1 MNALLE
7 QFLLESRD
15 LIAEGTRG
23 LIALE
28 RTPDD
33 GALVVSVFRVFHTLK
48 GSAGVFGI
56 QPMTRML
63 HAAEDMLAAIR
74 DGRAPIGPALIDT
87 LLECL
92 DQTARWL
99 DDLEV
104 RDRLPDD
111 ADGNAA
117 GLIRRLRGD
126 DAAARVSPDEPD
138 FDDPGIF
145 SEAERSAAVEALGGQ
160 DEGTAIFRVAY
171 QPDPRCFFNGDDPL
185 KLIGGLPGL
194 ATLRISPQGEWPAL
208 EALDPFR
215 CEIRIDALA
224 IGEEAAIRHAF
235 RLVADQVRI
244 AEVPPRALAPQP
256 SPQPSPGPKSG
267 DIVGAVLAEQRLL
280 LASTDTPPGE
290 VAGRWGSAA
299 AAAANALRHEGGNG
313 HAEAVMAALAEAVDR
328 HDPGPLLRA
337 LDQAVQ
343 ARQSPGTAA
352 ASQSVPAPSPPAS
365 RSLRVE
371 EQRVD
376 RLFALVGEMIVAKNT
391 LGWLAGRTAEAAGA
405 GDIVRPLR
413 DLHALV
419 ERLTRDMHDAVVR
432 IRMVPVG
439 QVFDRFPRLVR
450 DLSLRLGK
458 PVDLLVEGEGTSA
471 DKTVVE
477 ALFEPLLHLVRNSL
491 DHGIEPTEA
500 RRGAGKPERATVTLR
515 AFHAG
520 DRFVVEVSDDG
531 GGIDIAAVGRKA
543 VDSRVL
549 GEDELGAL
557 NEAETARLIFAPG
570 LSTMDETSDLSGRG
584 VGMAAVRMA
593 IERIGGAVGVE
604 TVRHR
609 GTTIRLELPLTLALL
624 RIVTVAAR
632 GRRFGVP
639 LDVVAET
646 IRLPDDRI
654 QRIRG
659 RAAFTWREQVVPLH
673 PLGRILELPEA
684 RDPLSGGGG
693 DRLVLVI
700 DAGEGG
706 GFFGLE
712 VDGIGDRLEVALR
725 PMDGLLANIPAYL
738 GTTLQGNGQVLL
750 ILNPK
755 ELPP

>member
-28 RTPDD
+28 RTPEDA
-33 GALVVSVFRVFHTLK
+33 ALVVGVFRAFHTLK
-48 GSAGVFGI
+48 GSSGVLAI

-74 DGRAPIGPALIDT
+74 DGRTPIGPALIDT

-104 RDRLPDD
+104 RDGLPDD
-111 ADGNAA
+111 AEGNAT

-126 DAAARVSPDEPD
+126 ERDATAPPDAPE

-145 SEAERSAAVEALGGQ
+145 SEAERSAAVEALRGRA
-160 DEGTAIFRVAY
+160 EGTAIFRVVY

-185 KLIGGLPGL
+185 KLIAGLPGL
-194 ATLRISPQGEWPAL
+194 AALRISPQGDWPAL
-208 EALDPFR
+208 ETLDPFR
-215 CEIRIDALA
+215 CEMRIDALA

-256 SPQPSPGPKSG
+256 SPGPKSG
-267 DIVGAVLAEQRLL
+267 DIVGAVLAEQRRL

-290 VAGRWGSAA
+290 IAGRWGSAA
-299 AAAANALRHEGGNG
+299 AAASNALRHEGENG
-313 HAEAVMAALAEAVDR
+313 HAEAVAAALAEAMDR
-328 HDPGPLLRA
+328 HDPGPLIKA
-337 LDQAVQ
+337 LDRAVQ
-343 ARQSPGTAA
+343 ARQSPAA
-352 ASQSVPAPSPPAS
+352 ASQPVPAPSPPAS

-371 EQRVD
+371 EERID

-391 LGWLAGRTAEAAGA
+391 LGWLAGRTAEAAGVA
-405 GDIVRPLR
+405 DIVRPLR

-491 DHGIEPTEA
+491 DHGIEPPEA
-500 RRGAGKPERATVTLR
+500 RRAAGKPERATVTLR

-543 VDSRVL
+543 VESRVL

-570 LSTMDETSDLSGRG
+570 LSTMNETSDLSGRG

-624 RIVTVAAR
+624 RIVTVSAR

-646 IRLPDDRI
+646 IRLPGDRI
-654 QRIRG
+654 RRIRG
-659 RAAFTWREQVVPLH
+659 RSAFAWRDQVVPLH
-673 PLGRILELPEA
+673 PLGRILELPEQQ
-684 RDPLSGGGG
+684 DPLSGGGG
-693 DRLVLVI
+693 ARLVLVV
-700 DAGEGG
+700 DAGGDG

-738 GTTLQGNGQVLL
+738 GTTLQGDGQVLL

>member
-28 RTPDD
+28 RSPED
-33 GALVVSVFRVFHTLK
+33 GELVVGVFRVFHTLK
-48 GSAGVFGI
+48 GSSGVFGI

-74 DGRAPIGPALIDT
+74 DGRTPIDPALIDT

-104 RDRLPDD
+104 RDGLSDD
-111 ADGNAA
+111 ADGMAA

-126 DAAARVSPDEPD
+126 DAAATAPPDAPE

-145 SEAERSAAVEALGGQ
+145 SEAERSAAIEALRGQ
-160 DEGTAIFRVAY
+160 AEGTSIFRVVY

-185 KLIGGLPGL
+185 KLIAGLPGL
-194 ATLRISPQGEWPAL
+194 AALRISPQGDWPAL
-208 EALDPFR
+208 ETLDPFR
-215 CEIRIDALA
+215 CDMRIDALA

-244 AEVPPRALAPQP
+244 AEVPLRAL
-256 SPQPSPGPKSG
+256 SPQLSPGPKSD

-299 AAAANALRHEGGNG
+299 AAAANALRYEGGNG
-313 HAEAVMAALAEAVDR
+313 HAAAVAAALAEAVER
-328 HDPGPLLRA
+328 HDPSPLFRA

-343 ARQSPGTAA
+343 GRQSPGTAA
-352 ASQSVPAPSPPAS
+352 ASQSAPSAPAS

-491 DHGIEPTEA
+491 DHGIEPPEM

-520 DRFVVEVSDDG
+520 DRVVVEVSDDG

-557 NEAETARLIFAPG
+557 SEAETARLIFAPG

-624 RIVTVAAR
+624 RIVTVSAR

-646 IRLPDDRI
+646 IRLSDDRI
-654 QRIRG
+654 RRIRG

-684 RDPLSGGGG
+684 RDPLSGSGG
-693 DRLVLVI
+693 DRLVLVV
-700 DAGEGG
+700 DAGGGG

-725 PMDGLLANIPAYL
+725 PMDGLLGNIPAYL
-738 GTTLQGNGQVLL
+738 GTTLQGDGQVLL

>member
-28 RTPDD
+28 RSPED
-33 GALVVSVFRVFHTLK
+33 GELVVGVFRVFHTLK
-48 GSAGVFGI
+48 GSSGVFGI

-74 DGRAPIGPALIDT
+74 DGRTPIDPALIDT

-99 DDLEV
+99 DELEV
-104 RDRLPDD
+104 RDGLSDD
-111 ADGNAA
+111 ADGMAA

-126 DAAARVSPDEPD
+126 DAAATAPPDAPE

-145 SEAERSAAVEALGGQ
+145 SEAERSAAIEALRGQ
-160 DEGTAIFRVAY
+160 AEGTSIFRVVY

-185 KLIGGLPGL
+185 KLIAGLPGL
-194 ATLRISPQGEWPAL
+194 AALRISPQGDWPAL
-208 EALDPFR
+208 ETLDPFR
-215 CEIRIDALA
+215 CDMRIDALA

-244 AEVPPRALAPQP
+244 AEVPLRAL
-256 SPQPSPGPKSG
+256 SPQLSPGPKSD

-299 AAAANALRHEGGNG
+299 AAAANALRYEGGNG
-313 HAEAVMAALAEAVDR
+313 HAAAVAAALAEAVER
-328 HDPGPLLRA
+328 HDPSPLFRA

-343 ARQSPGTAA
+343 GRQSPGTAA
-352 ASQSVPAPSPPAS
+352 ASQSAPSPPAS

-491 DHGIEPTEA
+491 DHGIEPPEM

-520 DRFVVEVSDDG
+520 DRVVVEVSDDG

-557 NEAETARLIFAPG
+557 SEAEAARLIFAPG

-624 RIVTVAAR
+624 RIVTVSAR

-646 IRLPDDRI
+646 IRLSDDRI
-654 QRIRG
+654 RRIRG

-684 RDPLSGGGG
+684 RDPLSGSGG
-693 DRLVLVI
+693 DRLVLVV
-700 DAGEGG
+700 DAGGGG

-725 PMDGLLANIPAYL
+725 PMDGLLGNIPAYL
-738 GTTLQGNGQVLL
+738 GTTLQGDGQVLL

>member
-1 MNALLE
+1 
-7 QFLLESRD
+7 
-15 LIAEGTRG
+15 
-23 LIALE
+23 
-28 RTPDD
+28 
-33 GALVVSVFRVFHTLK
+33 
-48 GSAGVFGI
+48 
-56 QPMTRML
+56 
-63 HAAEDMLAAIR
+63 
-74 DGRAPIGPALIDT
+74 
-87 LLECL
+87 
-92 DQTARWL
+92 
-99 DDLEV
+99 
-104 RDRLPDD
+104 
-111 ADGNAA
+111 
-117 GLIRRLRGD
+117 
-126 DAAARVSPDEPD
+126 
-138 FDDPGIF
+138 
-145 SEAERSAAVEALGGQ
+145 
-160 DEGTAIFRVAY
+160 
-171 QPDPRCFFNGDDPL
+171 
-185 KLIGGLPGL
+185 
-194 ATLRISPQGEWPAL
+194 
-208 EALDPFR
+208 
-215 CEIRIDALA
+215 
-224 IGEEAAIRHAF
+224 
-235 RLVADQVRI
+235 
-244 AEVPPRALAPQP
+244 
-256 SPQPSPGPKSG
+256 
-267 DIVGAVLAEQRLL
+267 
-280 LASTDTPPGE
+280 
-290 VAGRWGSAA
+290 
-299 AAAANALRHEGGNG
+299 
-313 HAEAVMAALAEAVDR
+313 
-328 HDPGPLLRA
+328 
-337 LDQAVQ
+337 
-343 ARQSPGTAA
+343 
-352 ASQSVPAPSPPAS
+352 
-365 RSLRVE
+365 
-371 EQRVD
+371 
-376 RLFALVGEMIVAKNT
+376 MIVAKNT

-491 DHGIEPTEA
+491 DHGIEPPEV

-520 DRFVVEVSDDG
+520 DRLVVEVSDDG

-549 GEDELGAL
+549 DEDELGAL
-557 NEAETARLIFAPG
+557 SEAETARLIFAPG

-624 RIVTVAAR
+624 RIVTVSAR

-659 RAAFTWREQVVPLH
+659 RAAFTWRDQVVPLH

-684 RDPLSGGGG
+684 RDPLSGEWRRQAGAGRQCRWAAG
-693 DRLVLVI
+693 SSVLRWTASATGWKWRSGRWTGCWRIFRPIWGRRCRAMDRCFSSSTRRSFRHERSS
-700 DAGEGG
+700 GRWGHRPRR
-706 GFFGLE
+706 
-712 VDGIGDRLEVALR
+712 RLSGR
-725 PMDGLLANIPAYL
+725 
-738 GTTLQGNGQVLL
+738 
-750 ILNPK
+750 
-755 ELPP
+755 

>member
-1 MNALLE
+1 
-7 QFLLESRD
+7 
-15 LIAEGTRG
+15 

-33 GALVVSVFRVFHTLK
+33 SALIVGVFRAFHTLK
-48 GSAGVFGI
+48 GSSGVLAI

-74 DGRAPIGPALIDT
+74 DGRTVIGPALIDT

-104 RDRLPDD
+104 RDGLPDN
-111 ADGNAA
+111 ADGAA
-117 GLIRRLRGD
+117 DGLIRRLRGD
-126 DAAARVSPDEPD
+126 AAAATAPPSGLEIDD
-138 FDDPGIF
+138 FGIF
-145 SEAERSAAVEALGGQ
+145 SEAERSAAVEALRGQ
-160 DEGTAIFRVAY
+160 ADGAAIFRVAY

-185 KLIGGLPGL
+185 KLIAGLPGL
-194 ATLRISPQGEWPAL
+194 AALRISPQGDWPAL
-208 EALDPFR
+208 ETLDPFR
-215 CEIRIDALA
+215 CEMRIDALA

-244 AEVPPRALAPQP
+244 AAISPDALAPQP
-256 SPQPSPGPKSG
+256 SSGPKSG

-290 VAGRWGSAA
+290 IAGRWGSAA
-299 AAAANALRHEGGNG
+299 AAAANALRHEGENG
-313 HAEAVMAALAEAVDR
+313 HAEAVAAALAEAIDR
-328 HDPGPLLRA
+328 HDPSPLLKA
-337 LDQAVQ
+337 LDRIIQ

-352 ASQSVPAPSPPAS
+352 ASQPMPASSPPAS

-371 EQRVD
+371 EERID

-405 GDIVRPLR
+405 GDTVRPLR

-491 DHGIEPTEA
+491 DHGIEPPEA
-500 RRGAGKPERATVTLR
+500 RHGAGKPERATVTLR

-543 VDSRVL
+543 VESRVL
-549 GEDELGAL
+549 DEDQLGAL
-557 NEAETARLIFAPG
+557 SEEEAARLIFAPG
-570 LSTMDETSDLSGRG
+570 LSTMNETSELSGRG

-593 IERIGGAVGVE
+593 IERIGGAIGVE

-624 RIVTVAAR
+624 RIVTVTAH

-654 QRIRG
+654 RRIRG
-659 RAAFTWREQVVPLH
+659 QAAFTWREQVVPLH
-673 PLGRILELPEA
+673 PLGRILELPEP
-684 RDPLSGGGG
+684 RDRLSDDDG
-693 DRLVLVI
+693 DRLVLVVNA
-700 DAGEGG
+700 DGG

-738 GTTLQGNGQVLL
+738 GTTLQGDGQVLL

>member
-28 RTPDD
+28 RTPEDA
-33 GALVVSVFRVFHTLK
+33 ALVVGVFRAFHTLK
-48 GSAGVFGI
+48 GSSGVLAI

-74 DGRAPIGPALIDT
+74 DGRTPIGPALIDT

-104 RDRLPDD
+104 RDGLPDD
-111 ADGNAA
+111 AEGNAT

-126 DAAARVSPDEPD
+126 ERDATAPPDAPE

-145 SEAERSAAVEALGGQ
+145 SEAERSAAVEALRGRA
-160 DEGTAIFRVAY
+160 EGTAIFRVVY

-185 KLIGGLPGL
+185 KLIAGLPGL
-194 ATLRISPQGEWPAL
+194 AALRISPQGDWPAL
-208 EALDPFR
+208 ETLDPFR
-215 CEIRIDALA
+215 CEMRIDALA

-256 SPQPSPGPKSG
+256 SPAPKSG
-267 DIVGAVLAEQRLL
+267 DIVGAILAEQRRL

-290 VAGRWGSAA
+290 IAGRWGSAA
-299 AAAANALRHEGGNG
+299 AAASNALRHEGENG
-313 HAEAVMAALAEAVDR
+313 HAEAVAAALAEAMDR
-328 HDPGPLLRA
+328 HDPGPLIKA
-337 LDQAVQ
+337 LDRAVQ
-343 ARQSPGTAA
+343 ARQSPAA
-352 ASQSVPAPSPPAS
+352 ASQPVPAPSPPAS

-371 EQRVD
+371 EERID

-391 LGWLAGRTAEAAGA
+391 LGWLAGRTAEAAGVA
-405 GDIVRPLR
+405 DIVRPLR

-491 DHGIEPTEA
+491 DHGIEPPEA
-500 RRGAGKPERATVTLR
+500 RRAAGKPERATVTLR

-543 VDSRVL
+543 VESRVL

-570 LSTMDETSDLSGRG
+570 LSTMNETSDLSGRG

-624 RIVTVAAR
+624 RIVTVSAR

-646 IRLPDDRI
+646 IRLPGDRI
-654 QRIRG
+654 RRIRG
-659 RAAFTWREQVVPLH
+659 RSAFAWRDQVVPLH
-673 PLGRILELPEA
+673 PLGRILELPEQQ
-684 RDPLSGGGG
+684 DPLSGGGG
-693 DRLVLVI
+693 ARLVLVV
-700 DAGEGG
+700 DAGGDG

-738 GTTLQGNGQVLL
+738 GTTLQGDGQVLL

>member
-28 RTPDD
+28 RTPED
-33 GALVVSVFRVFHTLK
+33 GALVVGVFRVFHTLK
-48 GSAGVFGI
+48 GSSGVFGI

-74 DGRAPIGPALIDT
+74 DGRTPIGPALIDT

-99 DDLEV
+99 DDLEI
-104 RDRLPDD
+104 RDGLPDD
-111 ADGNAA
+111 AERNAA
-117 GLIRRLRGD
+117 GLVRRLRGD
-126 DAAARVSPDEPD
+126 DAAATAPPDAPEIDD
-138 FDDPGIF
+138 FGIF
-145 SEAERSAAVEALGGQ
+145 SEAERSAAVEALRGQ
-160 DEGTAIFRVAY
+160 PDGTAIFRVAY

-185 KLIGGLPGL
+185 KLIAGLPGL
-194 ATLRISPQGEWPAL
+194 AALRISPQGEWPAL
-208 EALDPFR
+208 ETLDPFR
-215 CEIRIDALA
+215 CEMRIDALA
-224 IGEEAAIRHAF
+224 VGEEAAIRHAF

-244 AEVPPRALAPQP
+244 AEVPPDALAPQP
-256 SPQPSPGPKSG
+256 SPAPRSG

-290 VAGRWGSAA
+290 TAGRWGSAA
-299 AAAANALRHEGGNG
+299 AAAANALRHEGEDG
-313 HAEAVMAALAEAVDR
+313 HAEAIAVALAEAMDR
-328 HDPGPLLRA
+328 HDPSPLLKA
-337 LDQAVQ
+337 LDRAVQ

-352 ASQSVPAPSPPAS
+352 AFQPAPAQVPSPPAS

-391 LGWLAGRTAEAAGA
+391 LGWLTRRTAEAAGA

-491 DHGIEPTEA
+491 DHGIEPPEA

-520 DRFVVEVSDDG
+520 DRLVVEVADDG

-593 IERIGGAVGVE
+593 IERIGGAIGVE

-624 RIVTVAAR
+624 RIVTVSAR

-639 LDVVAET
+639 LDAVAET
-646 IRLPDDRI
+646 LRLPDGRI
-654 QRIRG
+654 RRIRG
-659 RAAFTWREQVVPLH
+659 RSAFTWRDQVVPLH
-673 PLGRILELPEA
+673 PLGRILELPEPQ
-684 RDPLSGGGG
+684 DPRAGGGG
-693 DRLVLVI
+693 DRLVLVVNA
-700 DAGEGG
+700 DGG

-738 GTTLQGNGQVLL
+738 GTTLQGDGQVLL